1 MTKCRFDEIGIINRG
16 VNEELTNKV
25 KKIKILLN
33 NAKDAKKNI
42 ASGRIDRSEA
52 INMFNDAI
60 ANEIETVK
68 KAQTAKNTENRKTI
82 V

>member
-33 NAKDAKKNI
+33 NAKNAKKNI

-52 INMFNDAI
+52 INMFSDVI

>member
-33 NAKDAKKNI
+33 NAKNAKKNI

-52 INMFNDAI
+52 INMFNDVI

-68 KAQTAKNTENRKTI
+68 KAQTAKNTENKKTI